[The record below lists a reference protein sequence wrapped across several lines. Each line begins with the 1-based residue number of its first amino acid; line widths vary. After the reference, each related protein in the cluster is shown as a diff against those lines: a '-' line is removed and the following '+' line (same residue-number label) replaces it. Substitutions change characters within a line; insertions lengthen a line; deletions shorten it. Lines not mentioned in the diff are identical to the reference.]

1 MPNSAIITLHMRS
14 GQLFILRAINSDD
27 KCNNHSVKKMSE
39 ENNDIWRSTDTDFGN
54 MHSPCIVKRNNLLQL
69 RIFDPAYQYQTK
81 TVSSISHNLFV
92 NALGIAVMKVIPN
105 KITSFQVDLA
115 NKSFDDDIF
124 TNLQSSFYIVIT
136 FSAYQ

>member
-1 MPNSAIITLHMRS
+1 
-14 GQLFILRAINSDD
+14 
-27 KCNNHSVKKMSE
+27 
-39 ENNDIWRSTDTDFGN
+39 
-54 MHSPCIVKRNNLLQL
+54 
-69 RIFDPAYQYQTK
+69 
-81 TVSSISHNLFV
+81 
-92 NALGIAVMKVIPN
+92 MKVIPN

>member
-1 MPNSAIITLHMRS
+1 
-14 GQLFILRAINSDD
+14 
-27 KCNNHSVKKMSE
+27 
-39 ENNDIWRSTDTDFGN
+39 